1 MCIRDSNECIEPY
14 TSNMYTRRTLAGEFT
29 IINKW
34 LMRDLINMNLWNQEI
49 RDKIM
54 YYRGSIQKIKNIP
67 KLTKDI
73 YKTTWEIKQKVL
85 IDLATDRGVYI
96 DQSQSLNIHMEVPTL
111 EKLHKCHFYS
121 WKAGLKTGSYYIR
134 GKPAMNSQSF
144 TIDPKLAIK
153 IKKEE
158 KYDDEDDCLMCGS

>member
-1 MCIRDSNECIEPY
+1 MDIYSN
-14 TSNMYTRRTLAGEFT
+14 FF
-29 IINKW
+29 
-34 LMRDLINMNLWNQEI
+34 NMNKSFCHGDASLDNI
-49 RDKIM
+49 LCRDKIM

-85 IDLATDRGVYI
+85 IDLASDRGVYI

-144 TIDPKLAIK
+144 TIDPN
-153 IKKEE
+153 
-158 KYDDEDDCLMCGS
+158 